1 MDLKN
6 RRKIKL
12 LQPKQNTLYPSK
24 LLENDGVNSLNMNDV
39 RYPQFIT
46 YFNNMEDR
54 FWRPQDV
61 NMNKDNLDYKQASP
75 EIQAA
80 YKLGLGNLTAID
92 VVQTRMAAI
101 LSMAITDP
109 AASAAYAAA
118 NENEA
123 THIQS
128 YSYALLDKL
137 TISEQN
143 KMMRDAVADPVA
155 QERNSLVIKVLE
167 EMEDAYKQYFFN
179 LMDTKTFA
187 KYLARGLVAMSVLEG
202 VNFYSTFMMFYYI
215 QHRYNILDGTV
226 AIIRYIHKDEF
237 QHTYLNGH
245 THRALLS
252 DYPLSEQ
259 EEQEHIDWALNFIRE
274 NVKREIAYGLDLFT
288 TIKVRPSEI
297 ETYIHWLGNVRASAL
312 GLPLPFPDMPH
323 TVTENP
329 IPWMKAFDDNR
340 LDAGQKTDFF
350 ERDVTQYEKT
360 TAQNTTVAKEDISK
374 LKFKS
379 RRK

>member
-24 LLENDGVNSLNMNDV
+24 LLENDGVNSLNMNNV

-61 NMNKDNLDYKQASP
+61 NMTKDNLDFKNASP
-75 EIQAA
+75 EVQAA
-80 YKLGLGNLTAID
+80 YKLALGNLTAID

-101 LSMAITDP
+101 MSLAITDP
-109 AASAAYAAA
+109 AASSAYAAQ
-118 NENEA
+118 NEQEA

-128 YSYALLDKL
+128 YSYAVLDKFPM
-137 TISEQN
+137 SEQDQML
-143 KMMRDAVADPVA
+143 KDAVSDPVA
-155 QERNSLVIKVLE
+155 QQRNSLVVEVLE
-167 EMEDAYKQYFFN
+167 EMEDAYKQWFLN
-179 LMDTKTFA
+179 LMETKEFA
-187 KYLARGLVAMSVLEG
+187 KYLARGIVAMSVLEG
-202 VNFYSTFMMFYYI
+202 INFYSTFMMFYYI
-215 QHRYNILDGTV
+215 QHRYGILDGTV
-226 AIIRYIHKDEF
+226 TLIRYIHKDEF

-245 THRALLS
+245 THRALLT
-252 DYPLSEQ
+252 DYPLTEK
-259 EEQEHIDWALNFIRE
+259 EEQEHIDWALDFIRE
-274 NVKREIAYGLDLFT
+274 NVKREIAYGKDLFT
-288 TIKVRPSEI
+288 TIKVRPSDI
-297 ETYIHWLGNVRASAL
+297 DTYIHWLGNVRASAL
-312 GLPLPFPDMPH
+312 GLPLPFPDKPH
-323 TVTENP
+323 VVSENP

-340 LDAGQKTDFF
+340 LDAGQKIDFF
-350 ERDVTQYEKT
+350 ERDNTQYEKST
-360 TAQNTTVAKEDISK
+360 SANTTVNKSDISK